1 MQPIAIYIA
10 NNATAYG
17 GAQPLRQAVLLVCIP
32 DRTAT
37 YDANGYITSV
47 SYNGKTYS
55 YEYDGVGRLSSETK
69 NGATTNYSYNSA
81 NNITQAGNKTF
92 VYDAKN
98 RLVKVGSDTFSYDA
112 MGNPTKYKG
121 NTFTWEQ
128 GRKLSSGSM
137 NGKTFTYAYDG
148 SGMRFK
154 KTVNGTTTYYYY
166 DGSQLL
172 MESTNGSRIWYIYGV
187 TGIEGMIVEG
197 GSSQSIV
204 YYFDKNTL
212 GDIVAIRDISGSVVA
227 TYSYDAWGSCTVM
240 DGYGYA
246 NTSSSFIGN
255 INPFRYRGY
264 YYDVE
269 TGFYYLQT
277 RYYDPT
283 ICRFINADNYELISQ
298 LAGSKELNM
307 YAYCRNNPI
316 MYTDATGEGW
326 ILALILIGSAVAGGI
341 WNGIESYKEG
351 NSAGQIV
358 LDVFIGA
365 SAGLAVAGGTLM
377 LGGIGTIAVQS
388 ISGMIGVSASLA
400 QMTALGTAAFNLGG
414 FIMAALQ
421 GIKTPEPVEFPA
433 QPQAPT
439 YYTPITGY

>member
-1 MQPIAIYIA
+1 MKLIVILIT
-10 NNATAYG
+10 NNTTAYG
-17 GAQPLRQAVLLVCIP
+17 GANQLRQAVLFVFVP
-32 DRTAT
+32 VDNYT
-37 YDANGYITSV
+37 
-47 SYNGKTYS
+47 
-55 YEYDGVGRLSSETK
+55 YDGVGRLASETK
-69 NGATTNYSYNSA
+69 NGATTNYSYNIA

-92 VYDAKN
+92 LYDN
-98 RLVKVGSDTFSYDA
+98 QGRLVKIGSDTFSYDA
-112 MGNPTKYKG
+112 MGNPIVYKG

-128 GRKLSSGSM
+128 GRKLVSGTL
-137 NGKTFTYAYDG
+137 NGNTFAYDYDG
-148 SGMRFK
+148 NGMRYEK
-154 KTVNGTTTYYYY
+154 VVNGVKTNYYY

-172 MESTNGSRIWYIYGV
+172 MESKNGQRTWYIYGV
-187 TGIEGMIVEG
+187 TGIEGMIVEEG
-197 GSSQSIV
+197 YQDTV

-212 GDIVAIRDISGSVVA
+212 GDVIALRDSNGNIIA
-227 TYSYDAWGSCTVM
+227 RYEYDAWGNCTVM
-240 DGYGYA
+240 NGYGTV

-264 YYDVE
+264 YYDTE

-283 ICRFINADNYELISQ
+283 ICRFINADNYELVSQ